1 MEKGEKTKRKV
12 IDAAVS
18 LFNVKGYSGTSIR
31 SIADKAG
38 VNVALISYYF
48 GNKQGLLEKLM
59 SGFLEDY
66 TNIVEKGYQELGEG
80 TSKKCLIAVV
90 DNLLKYQQQNHHLAR
105 FVHREVTLDSVLVR
119 ELMMTYFMKE
129 KHFLKGIIEAGMKS
143 SEFRQISSD
152 YVAIQIRALL
162 TMPFSQPQYIREVYH
177 LQPHEDY
184 FVLTYRQHVE
194 KWLNEFLYYRKND
207 NLNKQLT
214 FISSN

>member
-12 IDAAVS
+12 IDAAVA

-31 SIADKAG
+31 AIADQAG

-48 GNKQGLLEKLM
+48 GNKQGLLENLM
-59 SGFLEDY
+59 TDFLENY
-66 TNIVEKGYQELGEG
+66 TNIVEKGYQDLGQG
-80 TSKKCLIAVV
+80 SSKKSLIAVV
-90 DNLLKYQQQNHHLAR
+90 DNLLKYQQENHHLAR

-129 KHFLKGIIEAGMKS
+129 KHFLKGIIESGMKS
-143 SEFRQISSD
+143 SEFRKISSD

-162 TMPFSQPQYIREVYH
+162 TMPFSQPQYITEVYH

-184 FVLTYRQHVE
+184 FVLTYKQHVE

-207 NLNKQLT
+207 NSNKQFT
-214 FISSN
+214 FISPK

>member
-12 IDAAVS
+12 IEAAVS

-31 SIADKAG
+31 AIADRAG

-59 SGFLEDY
+59 IGFLEDY
-66 TNIVEKGYQELGEG
+66 TNIVEKGYQELDQGN
-80 TSKKCLIAVV
+80 SKKSLIAVV
-90 DNLLKYQQQNHHLAR
+90 ENILKYQQQNHHLAR

-129 KHFLKGIIEAGMKS
+129 KHFLKGIIEAGMKN

-152 YVAIQIRALL
+152 FVAIQIRALL

-184 FVLTYRQHVE
+184 FVSTYRQHVE
-194 KWLNEFLYYRKND
+194 KWLEEFLYYRKND
-207 NLNKQLT
+207 NLNKRLS
-214 FISSN
+214 FISSK